1 MTSPH
6 PEQQAIRPELLDTLI
21 AITEAEERSENN
33 AASRISE
40 LAVSLGAAL
49 RLPKSRLEQLY
60 CAALIHKAVAVGDAT
75 DGNDG
80 IEVVDR
86 HAIRQR
92 VEEAERIAA
101 LVPFLEGCREI
112 LRHHHEHFNG
122 RGFPDGLRAEEIPLE
137 ARILLFAEVW
147 EKLTTPG
154 RYRRALLAEEVLD
167 RLGPISGSRLD
178 PQIVGVLRSEEGR
191 RITEGPSHPDA
202 SSHRPQPSFVRKAA
216 SRLRAHLLSIRSA
229 MPARRTAAARR
240 GRYQMKAMAAVAATL
255 AVLIFGSGLTFASQG
270 AVPGDPLYGA
280 KRAIEDVRLLI
291 TPHSGEAGLH
301 LEFARERLGEVET
314 LIDEERPVPDSL
326 LADLTHETQ
335 VLAAFLGESD
345 GEQGFE
351 LAQQLTSH
359 GHRAASVLATL
370 SELTGPTSSALTDA
384 LAAVAIA
391 EYVGAAAVAQHQPD
405 GKGRPEDPGAPG
417 PPTDSGAP
425 VDAGPPSDSGTPDD
439 AGPPSDS
446 GAPDDAGPPADAPG
460 KSGDAPGIE
469 KRD

>member
-1 MTSPH
+1 MK
-6 PEQQAIRPELLDTLI
+6 AL
-21 AITEAEERSENN
+21 
-33 AASRISE
+33 
-40 LAVSLGAAL
+40 AAL
-49 RLPKSRLEQLY
+49 
-60 CAALIHKAVAVGDAT
+60 
-75 DGNDG
+75 
-80 IEVVDR
+80 
-86 HAIRQR
+86 
-92 VEEAERIAA
+92 
-101 LVPFLEGCREI
+101 
-112 LRHHHEHFNG
+112 
-122 RGFPDGLRAEEIPLE
+122 
-137 ARILLFAEVW
+137 
-147 EKLTTPG
+147 
-154 RYRRALLAEEVLD
+154 
-167 RLGPISGSRLD
+167 
-178 PQIVGVLRSEEGR
+178 
-191 RITEGPSHPDA
+191 
-202 SSHRPQPSFVRKAA
+202 
-216 SRLRAHLLSIRSA
+216 
-229 MPARRTAAARR
+229 
-240 GRYQMKAMAAVAATL
+240 AATL

-301 LEFARERLGEVET
+301 LDFARERLGEVET

-326 LADLTHETQ
+326 LADLTHETH

-345 GEQGFE
+345 GEQGFK

-359 GHRAASVLATL
+359 GQRAASVLATL

-405 GKGRPEDPGAPG
+405 GKGRPEHLGAPG

-425 VDAGPPSDSGTPDD
+425 VDAGPPSDSGAPDD

-446 GAPDDAGPPADAPG
+446 GAPDDAGPPAEAPG